1 MNRRQDI
8 YIYIYF
14 LTTYVTT
21 FVLQM
26 KVWYD
31 LWLTELY
38 DSVNLSLVF

>member
-8 YIYIYF
+8 YIYI

-26 KVWYD
+26 KGWYD